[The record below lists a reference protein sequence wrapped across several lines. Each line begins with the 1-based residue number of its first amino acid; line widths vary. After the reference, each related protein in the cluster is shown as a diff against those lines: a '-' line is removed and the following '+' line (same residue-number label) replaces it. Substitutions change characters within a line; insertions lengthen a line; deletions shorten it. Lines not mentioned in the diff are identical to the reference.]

1 MFSSDQLGTVAVL
14 GGADVALCPADEEER
29 EIKGSP
35 STLPD
40 LLCVSPHWW
49 LALCSSCRDGVMG
62 QLGEPISSP
71 GDVWKLTRRGT

>member
-29 EIKGSP
+29 EMKGSP

-49 LALCSSCRDGVMG
+49 LAL
-62 QLGEPISSP
+62 
-71 GDVWKLTRRGT
+71 